1 MARND
6 ATEAGDSLKRQSP
19 DEVRVVRALEKSN
32 VKTTKESNVMSKN
45 TTAAS
50 NVIPFRFEKREV
62 RTLLIAGEPWFVA
75 SDVCAALAIGNA
87 SLAVNGR
94 ADRDGDGLEED
105 EKGIA
110 TVNTPSGEQQMLVVS
125 ESGLYAL
132 IFKSRKKEAKRFQR
146 WVTAEVLPTIRK
158 HGRYEDANGTMGTL
172 IGETIGTNGFNM
184 LGALI
189 KGKVASLPAPMQRS
203 ATAKIW
209 SQTHAAFGVRS
220 AADIPASQLDA
231 ARNFIAAYA
240 LEGEW
245 LGKEPARPE
254 IHFPIEEW
262 KARNPHQFSQDN
274 PNSSDLVVGYGD
286 LLLSK
291 YSPCLELLDK
301 LAAAGHCVDGA
312 YYEFRS
318 YQNLLRQ
325 MDITVRLMAGSIKNA
340 FDNFEGDRRRLQ
352 VYPEVKGQQV
362 KGEGRMVA

>member
-1 MARND
+1 
-6 ATEAGDSLKRQSP
+6 
-19 DEVRVVRALEKSN
+19 
-32 VKTTKESNVMSKN
+32 MSM
-45 TTAAS
+45 AS
-50 NVIPFRFEKREV
+50 NIIPFRFEKREV
-62 RTLLIAGEPWFVA
+62 RTLLIGEAPWFFA
-75 SDVCAALAIGNA
+75 MDVCAALALTDTNKALIG
-87 SLAVNGR
+87 L
-94 ADRDGDGLEED
+94 DDD
-105 EKGIA
+105 EKCEHEQY
-110 TVNTPSGEQQMLVVS
+110 SGSGRKPMLIN
-125 ESGLYAL
+125 ESGLYSL
-132 IFKSRKKEAKRFQR
+132 ILRSRKAEAKRFKK
-146 WVTAEVLPTIRK
+146 WVTAEVLPAIRK

-189 KGKVASLPAPMQRS
+189 KGKVTSLPAPMQRS

-245 LGKEPARPE
+245 LGKEPAKVVE
-254 IHFPIEEW
+254 ALTIHFPIEEW

-318 YQNLLRQ
+318 YQNMLRQ

-362 KGEGRMVA
+362 KGEGRKVA